1 MERLVFGYG
10 TSRHKGET
18 PETFRPQAEAARVG
32 SPTAANSPVASATNP
47 LVASAFRRKARSDAA
62 PRDWAFLGL
71 MAFTALLFLRPQ
83 DIFPALRVL
92 HLAEVSAL
100 FALGSLA
107 AGRLRRGL
115 TVTRLTPE
123 LIGVFAFA
131 FLILAAAPFSVW
143 MGGAVSTFTELYAKV
158 VLIFVL
164 MVNALT
170 SPKRM
175 EQFTW
180 VLVIASGYIGGRA
193 VLDYARG
200 INLIEHGRVQGSVGG
215 MFKNPNDL
223 ALNMVAVLPLAA
235 FLMLRP
241 LAPVKRATAALCAFL
256 MVGAVVASQSRSG
269 TLGLA
274 VMGLVFAG
282 HMLKRQPG
290 LVFGLA
296 IAGALALPL
305 LPSSYWQRVA
315 SITDNELDQTGSREA
330 RSILLKESF
339 DAFAAHP
346 LTGVGAGNFKIY
358 NPEERQ
364 EAWRESHNVI
374 LQVAAEL
381 GIGGLMI
388 FGFLLVRA
396 AYAPVQTR
404 RLLRAARPGSRPAR
418 HDTST
423 PPLDPAEHDLLTLHA
438 AALSAALAGWFVCAL
453 FASVAYHWTFYYLLA
468 LATAPREYLLAR
480 VATARAER
488 RAAAS
493 RTIAA
498 AGAHA

>member
-1 MERLVFGYG
+1 
-10 TSRHKGET
+10 
-18 PETFRPQAEAARVG
+18 
-32 SPTAANSPVASATNP
+32 
-47 LVASAFRRKARSDAA
+47 
-62 PRDWAFLGL
+62 
-71 MAFTALLFLRPQ
+71 MAFTALLFFRPQ
-83 DIFPALRVL
+83 DLFPPLRVL
-92 HLAEVSAL
+92 HLAEVAAL
-100 FALGSLA
+100 FALGSLI

-115 TVTRLTPE
+115 PVTRLTPE

-131 FLILAAAPFSVW
+131 FIILALAPFSVW
-143 MGGAVSTFTELYAKV
+143 MGGAVGTFTDLYAKV

-164 MVNALT
+164 MVNVLT

-180 VLVIASGYIGGRA
+180 LLVIASGYIGGRA

-200 INLIEHGRVQGSVGG
+200 VNLIEHGRVMGSVGG

-235 FLMLRP
+235 LLTFRSIAP
-241 LAPVKRATAALCAFL
+241 LKRAAAALCAFL

-274 VMGLVFAG
+274 AMGLILG
-282 HMLKRQPG
+282 LSMLKRKPG

-296 IAGALALPL
+296 LAGVLALPL
-305 LPSSYWQRVA
+305 VPASYWQRVA
-315 SITDNELDQTGSREA
+315 SITNNDLDQTGSRAA
-330 RSILLKESF
+330 RSTLLRESV

-346 LTGVGAGNFKIY
+346 LTGVGAGNFKVY
-358 NPEERQ
+358 NPEDREQ
-364 EAWRESHNVI
+364 AWHETHNVI
-374 LQVAAEL
+374 LQVASEL

-388 FGFLLVRA
+388 FIFLLGCA
-396 AYAPVQTR
+396 AYAPAQTR

-418 HDTST
+418 HEGSV
-423 PPLDPAEHDLLTLHA
+423 PPLDPAEYDMLTLHA

-498 AGAHA
+498 AGAVA